1 MEIQLNVLKEKMDA
15 AKYIADDDIIIPLFL
30 ALRLEK
36 PLLITG
42 AAGVGKTEIAK
53 VVAEI
58 FDMELIRLQCYE
70 GLDENK
76 ALYEW
81 NYQKQLLHIQ
91 GKNVESEDDIFSEKY
106 LLSRPVLK
114 ALRSEKKCVLLI
126 DEIDKTDAEFE
137 AFLLEVLSDFQVSV
151 PELGTVK
158 AKERPI
164 VILTSNGERDLSDAM
179 KRRSVFLHID
189 YPSIEKEVAII
200 EAKVPQLGPEITR
213 QLARGTA
220 YLRNELTLRKD
231 PSIAETLDWAN
242 SLLQL
247 SADAFS
253 EKLIDDTLNLLLK
266 DEEDY
271 EEFASG
277 GGSRSM
283 LRTMM
288 KNQDA
293 EADEDLEEMR
303 RAERSTAHGVGR

>member
-1 MEIQLNVLKEKMDA
+1 LDIKLNDLKDKLEE
-15 AKYIADDDIIIPLFL
+15 AKYIAGEEIIIPLFL

-53 VVAEI
+53 VVARI

-91 GKNVESEDDIFSEKY
+91 GKNVSSDNDIFSEEY

-151 PELGTVK
+151 PELGTVT

-200 EAKVPQLGPEITR
+200 EAKVPELGPEITR
-213 QLARGTA
+213 QLARGAA
-220 YLRNELTLRKD
+220 YLRGDLTLRKD

-271 EEFASG
+271 EEFTAA
-277 GGSRSM
+277 GGSRRMLRSM
-283 LRTMM
+283 L
-288 KNQDA
+288 NSQ
-293 EADEDLEEMR
+293 EVDEDVEEMR
-303 RAERSTAHGVGR
+303 RAERATAHGVGR

>member
-1 MEIQLNVLKEKMDA
+1 MDITLNSLKDKLTE
-15 AKYIADDDIIIPLFL
+15 AKYIADDSIVIPLFL
-30 ALRLEK
+30 ALQLEK

-53 VVAEI
+53 VVAKI

-91 GKNVESEDDIFSEKY
+91 GKGTEGEKDIFSEEY

-114 ALRSEKKCVLLI
+114 ALRSEKKSVLLI

-137 AFLLEVLSDFQVSV
+137 AFLFEVLSDFQVSV
-151 PELGTVK
+151 PEWGTVK
-158 AKERPI
+158 AKHIPI
-164 VILTSNGERDLSDAM
+164 VILTSNGERELSDGM
-179 KRRSVFLHID
+179 KRRCVFLNVG

-200 EAKVPQLGPEITR
+200 RAKVPELGPELTY

-231 PSIAETLDWAN
+231 PSIAEALDWAN
-242 SLLQL
+242 SLIQF
-247 SADAFS
+247 DASRFS
-253 EKLIDDTLNLLLK
+253 EKLIEDTMNLLLK
-266 DEEDY
+266 DDEDFA
-271 EEFASG
+271 EFEKNG
-277 GGSRSM
+277 GAGRM
-283 LRTMM
+283 LRAM
-288 KNQDA
+288 NS
-293 EADEDLEEMR
+293 E
-303 RAERSTAHGVGR
+303 SN

>member
-1 MEIQLNVLKEKMDA
+1 MNLTLTELKERLNSVN
-15 AKYIADDDIIIPLFL
+15 YIAEEEVVIPLYL

-42 AAGVGKTEIAK
+42 PAGVGKTEIAK
-53 VVAEI
+53 ALSAA

-91 GKNVESEDDIFSEKY
+91 GQGSKGESDIFSEEY

-114 ALRSEKKCVLLI
+114 ALRSEEKSILLI

-137 AFLLEVLSDFQVSV
+137 AFLFEVLSDFQVSV
-151 PELGTVK
+151 PELGTVR
-158 AKERPI
+158 AKQIPI
-164 VILTSNGERDLSDAM
+164 VILTSNGERELSDGM
-179 KRRSVFLHID
+179 KRRSVFLSIP
-189 YPSIEKEVAII
+189 YPSIEKEIAII
-200 EAKVPQLGPEITR
+200 NAKVPGLGPDLTR

-220 YLRNELTLRKD
+220 YLRNELVLRKD

-242 SLLQL
+242 SLIQL
-247 SADAFS
+247 DADRFS

-271 EEFASG
+271 TEFDKN
-277 GGSRSM
+277 GGSSKM
-283 LRTMM
+283 LRAMT
-288 KNQDA
+288 K
-293 EADEDLEEMR
+293 E
-303 RAERSTAHGVGR
+303 S